1 MSGRAVITTSREL
14 DVLTA
19 ADLVARVRR
28 VAPQERPVD
37 IDLRAVEFIDSFGL
51 RSLMEADRL
60 LRERSAGRPRIL
72 VRRRGPVE
80 HLLQLTLL
88 DRTLDVH
95 AGEAGSHRP
104 STKEPRMKAIVY
116 RGPRSVAVEQVP
128 DPALETPLDAIV
140 RITTTNICGSDL
152 HMYEG
157 RTAVRGHGPRP
168 REHGDRRRSSA
179 SRSATASRCP

>member
-1 MSGRAVITTSREL
+1 MSGRAVIATPREL

-19 ADLVARVRR
+19 AELVARVRR
-28 VAPQERPVD
+28 VAPEERPVN

-80 HLLQLTLL
+80 HLLRLTLL

-95 AGEAGSHRP
+95 AGEPPRGETAGP
-104 STKEPRMKAIVY
+104 
-116 RGPRSVAVEQVP
+116 
-128 DPALETPLDAIV
+128 
-140 RITTTNICGSDL
+140 
-152 HMYEG
+152 
-157 RTAVRGHGPRP
+157 
-168 REHGDRRRSSA
+168 
-179 SRSATASRCP
+179 